1 MKRRIRIG
9 IPDGILNDYL
19 KGMTNERAAYE
30 IIRLATNNLHG
41 FSDAQALQNTES
53 VPSKQSVA
61 NDINTSL
68 TKNEIPKPSSTKDKD
83 EVSFNEDL
91 KMLM

>member
-41 FSDAQALQNTES
+41 FSDTQALQASEI
-53 VPSKQSVA
+53 VPSKQPVA
-61 NDINTSL
+61 ADIDTAL
-68 TKNEIPKPSSTKDKD
+68 TKNENPKPSSTKDKD
-83 EVSFNEDL
+83 EVSFNDDL